1 MLQFHDSLP
10 TNESAAR
17 TFILHTSISGVLW
30 HKPEDAQ
37 TRPLVLLAHG
47 GGQSAT
53 ASAIL
58 ARAERLID
66 RGFDAVAIDAPGHG
80 GRPTTDAIDE
90 AIAMMRASQEDP
102 AATADAVAALNE
114 ELSRAAVPEWVQ
126 LLNELEHSGLLE
138 RGESVGFWGYSLGAA
153 IGFPLIA
160 SEPRIR
166 AAHLGLVGDSLA
178 HLAHNV
184 TAPLQF
190 ILQWDDEIIGRE
202 SALQLFDAI
211 GSSDKT
217 LHANPGRHR
226 EVPQHECASALDFFD
241 DHLMSA
247 SHKELPIT
255 EESGIQP

>member
-17 TFILHTSISGVLW
+17 TFILHTNISGVLW
-30 HKPEDAQ
+30 REPDEAR

-47 GGQSAT
+47 GGQSST
-53 ASAIL
+53 SSAIQ
-58 ARAERLID
+58 ARAERLTD
-66 RGFDAVAIDAPGHG
+66 RGFDAVAMDAPGHG
-80 GRPTTDAIDE
+80 GRPTTDATDQ
-90 AIAMMRASQEDP
+90 AIARMRASHEDP
-102 AATADAVAALNE
+102 AATANAVAALNE

-126 LLNELEHSGLLE
+126 LLNELEHIGLLKP
-138 RGESVGFWGYSLGAA
+138 GGPVGFWGYSLGAA

-166 AAHLGLVGDSLA
+166 AAHLGLVGDSLSHVA
-178 HLAHNV
+178 RNV

-190 ILQWDDEIIGRE
+190 ILQWDDEIIARD

-226 EVPQHECASALDFFD
+226 EVPQHEHASALDFLD
-241 DHLMSA
+241 DHLTSVTTRN
-247 SHKELPIT
+247 SPIV
-255 EESGIQP
+255 EEYGIQP